1 MIEWTL
7 FLTVEAEA
15 MMAVVELDDFATR
28 RDDFDE
34 IVIFPTVVRVD
45 ATADAEVDAKV
56 AVEVA
61 DYAARL
67 DAIVK

>member
-1 MIEWTL
+1 
-7 FLTVEAEA
+7 
-15 MMAVVELDDFATR
+15 MAVVELDDFATR

-56 AVEVA
+56 AVEVV
-61 DYAARL
+61 DYVARP
-67 DAIVK
+67 DAIVR